1 MKKLLMLLMTVICMA
16 VIAGCGGSVKAP
28 SAQNEKV
35 LKVGLDVN
43 FPPFEYYQESSKAFT
58 GFDVELMRGV
68 AENMGYSDVEFVPT
82 GLGDLIKGLNDK
94 KYDVVVSGF
103 SITPERQNQVDF
115 SEPYLH
121 DGFRVAV
128 PAGINIKGGVEV
140 LEGRRVAVKDNSF
153 ALDMVNDYGKASKVI
168 TTESIEAAMNKVID
182 GEADCCII
190 SKSAGNFFINNGYGD
205 KIKFASDDLKTDSVA
220 AAVRKGDTELLNSL
234 NEGLRNFRKSQE
246 FDRLKKNYFGDM

>member
-1 MKKLLMLLMTVICMA
+1 MKKILMFLMAVVCMA
-16 VIAGCGGSVKAP
+16 VVAGCGGGDKAP
-28 SAQNEKV
+28 SAQAEKV
-35 LKVGLDVN
+35 LKVGLDAN
-43 FPPFEYYQESSKAFT
+43 FPPFEYYQEGTKAFT
-58 GFDVELMRGV
+58 GFDVELMNGV
-68 AENMGYSDVEFVPT
+68 AANMGYSKVEFVPT
-82 GLGDLIKGLNDK
+82 GLSNLIKGLNDK

-128 PAGINIKGGVEV
+128 PAGSNIKGGIEV
-140 LEGRRVAVKDNSF
+140 LEGRRVAVKENSF
-153 ALDMVNDYGKASKVI
+153 ALDMVNDYGKASQVI

-190 SKSAGNFFINNGYGD
+190 SKSAGNFFIANGYAD
-205 KIKFASDDLKTDSVA
+205 KIKFASDDLKNDSVA

-234 NEGLRNFRKSQE
+234 NEGLRNFRKSQD
-246 FDRLKKNYFGDM
+246 FDRLKKTYFGDM

>member
-1 MKKLLMLLMTVICMA
+1 MKKLLMLLMAVFCMA
-16 VIAGCGGSVKAP
+16 VIAGCGGTEKAP
-28 SAQNEKV
+28 ATQSEKV

-58 GFDVELMRGV
+58 GFDVELMNGV
-68 AENMGYSDVEFVPT
+68 AKNMGYDKVEFVPT
-82 GLGDLIKGLNDK
+82 ALGGLIQGLNDK
-94 KYDVVVSGF
+94 KYDVIVSGF

-115 SEPYLH
+115 GEPYLN

-128 PAGINIKGGVEV
+128 PAGSNIKGGVEV

-153 ALDMVNDYGKASKVI
+153 ALDMVNDYGKASQVI

-246 FDRLKKNYFGDM
+246 FDLLKKTYFGDM